1 MNKAVFDTS
10 ALLAVINVE
19 PGGDRVL
26 ELLSEQRNQALVS
39 AVNLSEAQAVLINRG
54 TPDDEAWELLSDLSL
69 EVVAFDAEQARSAG
83 VLIAQTRKFGLSF
96 GDRACLAL
104 GMQKRCVVITAD
116 RTWKKLKVGVQVELI
131 RG

>member
-1 MNKAVFDTS
+1 VSKAVFDTS

-19 PGGDRVL
+19 TGCDRVS
-26 ELLSEQRNQALVS
+26 ELLAGLGDQALVS

-54 TPDDEAWELLSDLSL
+54 TPGDEAWEMLSDFNL

-83 VLIAQTRKFGLSF
+83 ALISQTRKFGLSF

-104 GMQKRCVVITAD
+104 GMREKCIVITAD
-116 RTWKKLKVGVQVELI
+116 QAWKKLKVGVEIELI
-131 RG
+131 RH

>member
-10 ALLAVINVE
+10 ALLAMIHAE
-19 PGGDRVL
+19 PGGDRAA
-26 ELLSEQRNQALVS
+26 ELLSQPNTRVLVS

-54 TPDDEAWELLSDLSL
+54 TPDNEAWELLSDLSL
-69 EVVAFDAEQARSAG
+69 EVSAFDAEQARSAG

-104 GMQKRCVVITAD
+104 GLQEKCIVVTAD
-116 RTWKKLKVGVQVELI
+116 GAWKKLDIGVKMELI
-131 RG
+131 RR

>member
-10 ALLAVINVE
+10 ALLAVINIE
-19 PGGDRVL
+19 TGGDRVL

-54 TPDDEAWELLSDLSL
+54 TPNDEAWEMLSDLNL
-69 EVVAFDAEQARSAG
+69 EVVAFDAERARSAG
-83 VLIAQTRKFGLSF
+83 ILISQTKKLGLSF

-104 GMQKRCVVITAD
+104 GMRERCIVITAD
-116 RTWKKLKVGVQVELI
+116 QAWKKLKVGVEIELI
-131 RG
+131 RA

>member
-10 ALLAVINVE
+10 ALLAVINIE
-19 PGGDRVL
+19 TGGDRVL

-54 TPDDEAWELLSDLSL
+54 TPNDEAWEMLSDLNL

-83 VLIAQTRKFGLSF
+83 ILISQTKKLGLSF

-104 GMQKRCVVITAD
+104 GMRERCIVITAD
-116 RTWKKLKVGVQVELI
+116 QAWKKLKVGVEIELI
-131 RG
+131 RA